1 MPSLRYLIAA
11 GVGVA
16 LVLGDIKTGTSQTT
30 ATNSRNGQNSTTLST
45 QSAEKANSTNLA
57 QTVGQNQ
64 IPLSCA
70 ELRQRRDNPQP
81 QTGPSYTAPATT
93 PEYLNPN
100 PNLLQFPTTP
110 SEVEITGTQPI
121 TLQQAIELARRNN
134 RDLQVAELELERS
147 QAALREAIA
156 AEYPSLD
163 LGADITRSD
172 SASAQRQNELQQL
185 LTGQDVPDETVSRS
199 LSGQLEL
206 SYDVYTS
213 GRRSATIR
221 TRERQVRL
229 SQLEVERIEEQLRL
243 DVSNAYYDIQEAE
256 QQIRIST
263 QAVIAAQQSL
273 CDAEALER
281 AGVGTRF
288 DVLQAQV
295 QLANEQQNLARA
307 QRNFQVNQRQ
317 LAQQLSVSL
326 PLNVTA
332 ADPVDI
338 AGYWNT
344 NLEDSI
350 IEAFK
355 RRAELEQQLVQRE
368 ISEQQRRV
376 AQAATGPQ
384 VSLFA
389 NYQLLE
395 VFGDEIPVTDGYSIG
410 ARLRWNLYDGG
421 AAQARAR
428 QEDRNRDIADTRFAD
443 TRSQVRFQVEQAY
456 YDLQTNFENIQTA
469 SVEVERARE
478 ALRLARLRFGA
489 GVGTQTDVINSETQ
503 LTRSEGNRV
512 SAIIGYN
519 RALAAIQRAVSNIPA
534 GDSTTAPPTPR

>member
-16 LVLGDIKTGTSQTT
+16 LVLCDIKTGTSQTT
-30 ATNSRNGQNSTTLST
+30 AINSKTGQHPTPISN
-45 QSAEKANSTNLA
+45 QSSEKANYTNLA
-57 QTVGQNQ
+57 QTVRQNQ
-64 IPLSCA
+64 LPVSCA
-70 ELRQRRDNPQP
+70 ELRQRRENPEP
-81 QTGPSYTAPATT
+81 QTTPNYTAPATL

-100 PNLLQFPTTP
+100 PNPLQFPVKP
-110 SEVEITGTQPI
+110 SEVEIIGIQPI

-147 QAALREAIA
+147 RAQLREAIA

-163 LGADITRSD
+163 LAGDITRSD
-172 SASAQRQNELQQL
+172 SAQAQRQNELQQL
-185 LTGQDVPDETVSRS
+185 LTGQDVPDETVTRS

-221 TRERQVRL
+221 TRERQVEL

-243 DVSNAYYDIQEAE
+243 DISNSYYDIQEAE
-256 QQIRIST
+256 QQIRISS
-263 QAVIAAQQSL
+263 QAVTASQQSL

-307 QRNFQVNQRQ
+307 QRDFQVAQRQ
-317 LAQQLSVSL
+317 LSQQLSISL
-326 PLNVTA
+326 PLNITA

-338 AGYWNT
+338 AGYWNI

-355 RRAELEQQLVQRE
+355 RRAELSQQLLQRE

-376 AQAATGPQ
+376 AEAATRPQ
-384 VSLFA
+384 VSVFA
-389 NYQLLE
+389 NYNILE
-395 VFGDEIPVTDGYSIG
+395 VFGDQIAVTDGYSLG

-421 AAQARAR
+421 ASQARAT
-428 QEDRNRDIADTRFAD
+428 QEDRNRDIAETRFAD
-443 TRSQVRFQVEQAY
+443 ARNQVRFQVEQAY

-503 LTRSEGNRV
+503 LTRSEGNRIR
-512 SAIIGYN
+512 AIIGYN
-519 RALAAIQRAVSNIPA
+519 RALAAMQRAVSNNPA
-534 GDSTTAPPTPR
+534 GSASNTPPTPR

>member
-11 GVGVA
+11 SVGVA
-16 LVLGDIKTGTSQTT
+16 LVLCDIKTGSSQTT
-30 ATNSRNGQNSTTLST
+30 ATNNRTGQNSTALST

-81 QTGPSYTAPATT
+81 QTGPSYTAPAST

-100 PNLLQFPTTP
+100 PNLLQFPTTA

-147 QAALREAIA
+147 RAALREAIA

-185 LTGQDVPDETVSRS
+185 LTGQDVPDETVTRS

-273 CDAEALER
+273 CDAEALES

-350 IEAFK
+350 IEALK

-376 AQAATGPQ
+376 AQAANGPQ
-384 VSLFA
+384 VSVFA

-410 ARLRWNLYDGG
+410 ARLRWNLFDGG

-443 TRSQVRFQVEQAY
+443 ARSQVRFQVEQAY

-519 RALAAIQRAVSNIPA
+519 RALAAMQRAVSNIPA
-534 GDSTTAPPTPR
+534 GDSTATPPTPR